1 MAFMDWSDSY
11 SVGVSEMDLQ
21 HRKLVEI
28 LNRLHEAMT
37 GGKVGEVIESVLKEL
52 VDYTQCHFKS
62 EEQLM
67 QRIGYPKFQQHK
79 ALHESLVAEVRKAIA
94 DVQAKK
100 TSVSLKMMA
109 FLRQWLVEHIA
120 GSDKEY
126 GAMCKL
132 KRVA

>member
-1 MAFMDWSDSY
+1 MDQ
-11 SVGVSEMDLQ
+11 Q
-21 HRKLVEI
+21 HRKLVEL
-28 LNRLHEAMT
+28 LNRLHEAMS
-37 GGKVGEVIESVLKEL
+37 GGKVGEVIEPVLKEL
-52 VDYTQCHFKS
+52 ADYTLRHFKS

-79 ALHESLVAEVRKAIA
+79 ALHEAFAAEVRKSLA

-126 GAMCKL
+126 GVLCKL